1 MAQGTVAF
9 RRQVNAPTWFLFA
22 LDYRLMY
29 TKEVNRTYK
38 YRVYP
43 KKQQVNELEVMLG
56 AFCDLYNAGLQQ
68 RIEAYNRKK
77 LTLSCITQCNE
88 LKAVR
93 LADDRLAGYSF
104 SAEQQVLRRLDKAF
118 KAFFRRLKTKGKAGF
133 PRFQKKTRYDSADFR
148 VGDGLTFK
156 KSNRLGITGITG
168 EIRVKWHRNMPVK
181 PKSAVLSRH
190 NKKWYICFHVE
201 LPDVEIMEPINP
213 VGIDVGLNKLCALSD
228 GETFDHPR
236 YYRKA
241 TQKQRRLQRGLSRC
255 RRGSKRRNVVR
266 IRLTNHAA
274 HVTNQRRDHAHKL
287 TTNLIRTYDG
297 FAVEDLRIENMM
309 KSNLAKSIQDAA
321 WNQIISLIEYK
332 AASAGMKYVKVSPRG
347 TTQDCSGCGCI
358 PLVKKTLA
366 TRTHICCECGVVLDR
381 DVNAARNILQRSRL
395 GTSQQT
401 LIKDN
406 SPRIVCEAASF
417 RGR

>member
-1 MAQGTVAF
+1 M
-9 RRQVNAPTWFLFA
+9 
-22 LDYRLMY
+22 
-29 TKEVNRTYK
+29 NRTYK
-38 YRVYP
+38 YRIYP
-43 KKQQVNELEVMLG
+43 KKQQVLELDAMLG

-93 LADDRLAGYSF
+93 LEDDRLAEYSF

-118 KAFFRRLKTKGKAGF
+118 KAFFRRLGTKGKAGF
-133 PRFQKKTRYDSADFR
+133 PRFQKKARYDSAELR

-156 KSNRLGITGITG
+156 KSNKLGITGITG
-168 EIRVKWHRNMPVK
+168 EIRVKWHRDLPVK
-181 PKSAVLSRH
+181 PKSAVLTRH
-190 NKKWYICFHVE
+190 NKKWYICFQVE
-201 LPDVEIMEPINP
+201 LPDVETREPINP

-241 TQKQRRLQRGLSRC
+241 TQKQRQLQRTLSRC

-266 IRLTNHAA
+266 IRLANHAA
-274 HVTNQRRDHAHKL
+274 HVANQRRDHAHKL
-287 TTNLIRTYDG
+287 TTELVKTYDG
-297 FAVEDLRIENMM
+297 FAFEDLRIRNLL

-321 WNQIISLIEYK
+321 WNQIISFVDYK
-332 AASAGMKYVKVSPRG
+332 AASAGIRCVKVDPRG
-347 TTQDCSGCGCI
+347 TTQNCSECGCI

-366 TRTHICCECGVVLDR
+366 TRTHICEDCGVVMDR

-395 GTSQQT
+395 GTSRQT

-406 SPRIVCEAASF
+406 SPRIVCEAAPC